1 MITMAFRIRQRV
13 VPGAAFGA
21 GLAMLLL
28 LVLPAPLAAQ
38 TGPTRTRQEVWM
50 AQYWDESRQ
59 QVSTVAGKARVALN
73 PDWQLGL
80 KALGEWIRIPGMA
93 DTGSHDHSAHIHE
106 GHEGDDP
113 GGASMDVDAVSG
125 ASIRAHGHHGSG
137 EGRGE
142 ATLSLQRDLRGAAPA
157 SLGGSVRYSGESDF
171 HSGMATLNGGIELF
185 QRNTAL
191 TGFLGAGLD
200 YSAPT
205 EAPPG
210 QAEDWPAS
218 SSRVAAGVQ
227 VGQLLSPRVQ
237 GGLSY
242 AFTALAG
249 TLENPYRRA
258 RIITTLFPERLPDA
272 RYRHV
277 VGAELGGYLGFGVAL
292 FHREG
297 GYMDSWGVRAWIPE
311 TALPIEIGG
320 RWMITPKHKY
330 YYQLPAE
337 FYRTSYPSLD
347 GWYSGDV
354 RLGHLEGHEFGVDLE
369 YTLGDGALASSIGIS
384 ASLSDFT
391 YLSGN
396 RKERSYVMALSWKK
410 DQ

>member
-1 MITMAFRIRQRV
+1 
-13 VPGAAFGA
+13 
-21 GLAMLLL
+21 
-28 LVLPAPLAAQ
+28 
-38 TGPTRTRQEVWM
+38 M
-50 AQYWDESRQ
+50 AQYWDGSNQ
-59 QVSTVAGKARVALN
+59 QVSTVAGKAWLTLN
-73 PDWQLGL
+73 PDWQLGI
-80 KALGEWIRIPGMA
+80 KALGEWIRIPGMP
-93 DTGSHDHSAHIHE
+93 DTGSHDHSAHMHDGHD

-125 ASIRAHGHHGSG
+125 ASIRAHAHHGSG

-142 ATLSLQRDLRGAAPA
+142 ATLSLQRGLRGAAPA
-157 SLGGSVRYSGESDF
+157 SLGASVRYSGESDF
-171 HSGMATLNGGIELF
+171 HSTMATLNGGIELF

-191 TGFLGAGLD
+191 TGYMGAGLD
-200 YSAPT
+200 FSDPT

-210 QAEDWPAS
+210 QASLWPAS

-227 VGQLLSPRVQ
+227 LGQLLSPRLQ

-242 AFTALAG
+242 AFSALAG

-258 RIITTLFPERLPDA
+258 RIVTTLFPERLPNA

-277 VGAELGGYLGFGVAL
+277 VGAELGGYLGLGVAL

-311 TALPIEIGG
+311 TALPIEIGN
-320 RWMITPKHKY
+320 RWMIVPKHKY
-330 YYQLPAE
+330 YYQLPAD
-337 FYRTSYPSLD
+337 FYQTSYPSLE

-354 RLGHLEGHEFGVDLE
+354 RLGHLEGHEFAMDLE
-369 YTLGDGALASSIGIS
+369 YSLGEGALASSIAVS

-396 RKERSYVMALSWKK
+396 RKERSYVVALSWKK
-410 DQ
+410 PQ